1 MIVVC
6 AVSNV
11 PTYFVNDFLVD
22 TTAISSTNQTALL
35 STFMVAGA
43 ASLAWFVR
51 YHKVGG
57 DEHVQ
62 DIKGDL

>member
-11 PTYFVNDFLVD
+11 PTYFVVDFLAD
-22 TTAISSTNQTALL
+22 TTPISAAEQTALL
-35 STFMVAGA
+35 LSFMVAGA
-43 ASLAWFVR
+43 AWLAWFVR
-51 YHKVGG
+51 YHRVGG
-57 DEHVQ
+57 DEQVQ